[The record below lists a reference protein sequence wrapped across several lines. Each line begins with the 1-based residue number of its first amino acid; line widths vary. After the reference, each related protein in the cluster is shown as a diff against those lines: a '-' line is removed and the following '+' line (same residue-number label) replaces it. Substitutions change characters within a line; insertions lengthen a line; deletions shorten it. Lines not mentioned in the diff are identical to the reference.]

1 MGESSANLTA
11 CAPASSSA
19 PSLQFQQATLRL
31 VSRRLL
37 PFLFILYITSF
48 LDRVNVGF
56 AALEMNRDLGFGPAV
71 YGFGAGIFFIGYALF
86 EVPSNLILART
97 GARVWIARI
106 MITWGLIAAGMMF
119 VRGPLSFY
127 LMRFLLGVAEAGFFP
142 GIIYYLS
149 LWFPAAVRARMVARF
164 VIAIPVSAVIGGPLS
179 GALLGLGGR
188 LGLAGWQ
195 WLFLL
200 EGLPAVALGVTVL
213 RYLPNGPGDASWLE
227 PQQRDWLTARL
238 AAERDHCLAVHGHSV
253 RKTLLSPVVWQLG
266 ALGFLSISLGQYALT
281 LWLPQI
287 IRGFAGLSNFEV
299 GLLVAIPNAVAVVAM
314 LFVGAN
320 SDRVGERF
328 WHIAA
333 ASFAA
338 AVGLAGAA
346 FATSAAV
353 AIVFLSLALAGLL
366 SAHGPFWPL
375 PSKFLTGAA
384 AAGGIAL
391 INSLANLSGFVG
403 PYAVGI
409 LTGATG
415 GFRTGLLALALVPLA
430 GMMLVLQLRH
440 ARVLVPER
448 SDPGDAAIRPSTTVT
463 RTTTSR

>member
-1 MGESSANLTA
+1 LTVV
-11 CAPASSSA
+11 
-19 PSLQFQQATLRL
+19 PSTPCDSQLEQTTLRV
-31 VSRRLL
+31 VSRRLI
-37 PFLFILYITSF
+37 PFLFILYVTSF

-119 VRGPLSFY
+119 IRGPIAFY
-127 LMRFLLGVAEAGFFP
+127 LLRFLLGVAEAGFFP
-142 GIIYYLS
+142 GIIFYLS
-149 LWFPAAVRARMVARF
+149 LWFPATVRARMVARF
-164 VIAIPVSAVIGGPLS
+164 VIAIPISAVIGGPLS
-179 GALLGLGGR
+179 GALLELNGH

-200 EGLPAVALGVTVL
+200 EGLPAVVLGIGVL
-213 RYLPNGPGDASWLE
+213 LYLPDGPGDAKWLAPDQCSWLMM
-227 PQQRDWLTARL
+227 RL
-238 AAERDHCLAVHGHSV
+238 AAERDHCVAQHGHSV
-253 RKTLLSPVVWQLG
+253 RKALLNPIVWQLG
-266 ALGFLSISLGQYALT
+266 LLAFLSISLGQYALS

-287 IRGFAGLSNFEV
+287 VRSFAGLSNLEV
-299 GLLVAIPNAVAVVAM
+299 GVLVAVPNLVAAAGM
-314 LFVGAN
+314 LLVGAN
-320 SDRVGERF
+320 SDRVGERC

-333 ASFAA
+333 ASFTAT
-338 AVGLAGAA
+338 VGLVGAA
-346 FATSAAV
+346 FADSAAV
-353 AIVFLSLALAGLL
+353 AVVFLSLALVGLL

-403 PYAVGI
+403 PYAVG
-409 LTGATG
+409 LLVGASG
-415 GFRTGLLALALVPLA
+415 NFGTGLLVLALVPLA
-430 GMMLVLQLRH
+430 GIVLVLRLRR
-440 ARVLVPER
+440 AQALAQP
-448 SDPGDAAIRPSTTVT
+448 A
-463 RTTTSR
+463 